1 MAAHLTASQANEHA
15 RAVND
20 WNDLNRQKIYVG
32 QITSE
37 AEPVTK
43 VLNRKSFVR
52 GTEIRLASAAIA
64 LALATG
70 AFAQSSDKIVV
81 DLNDQI
87 RVESDRKINFSPLAD
102 AATYDQV
109 IVYFAKNTEASGS
122 ARGLANNLA
131 QASVSSGLKLN
142 YIREIS
148 TGGQLVQIEV
158 DSGAN
163 GARKS
168 AAVTDAMTESAM
180 RALAALPDVTSVEP
194 DALLQPFFT
203 PNDTDYA
210 SKQWHYFEA
219 TGGLNLPLAWDKA
232 TGTGVIVAV
241 IDTGITTHTDLN
253 ANIVGGYD
261 FISNATT
268 AADGGGRDSNP
279 ADAGDSTTANQC
291 QANTA
296 ARGSSWHGTHVAGT
310 IAAVSNNAKGVAGVA
325 FNAKVSPLRVL
336 GKCGGSISDIADA
349 INWASGGTVSG
360 VPANTNVAKVINMS
374 LGGPGTCGTTT
385 QSAINSAV
393 GRGSVVIVAAGNSN
407 TNVSGFNPA
416 NCANV
421 VAVAA
426 TNRSGGRSYYSN
438 YGALID
444 VAAPGGELT
453 QTTSNNGIWSTL
465 NAGTTTPGAES
476 YAFYQG
482 TSMAAPHVAGVAA
495 LILSKG
501 AKTPAE
507 IETLL
512 KANTRPFPATCTTC
526 GTGIVDANKVL
537 TALTGT
543 PPAGGF
549 FQNLSDYTISDNAT
563 TDSPITVSG
572 RTGNAPSTLSVAV
585 NIVHT
590 YQGDLKV
597 DLVAP
602 DGSLYNIHNRTGAGT
617 DNIIKTVTINASSEV
632 ANGVWKLRVNDNA
645 GGDVGYINSWSMQ
658 F

>member
-1 MAAHLTASQANEHA
+1 VAAHLTASQADEHA

>member
-1 MAAHLTASQANEHA
+1 
-15 RAVND
+15 
-20 WNDLNRQKIYVG
+20 
-32 QITSE
+32 
-37 AEPVTK
+37 VTK

-70 AFAQSSDKIVV
+70 AFAQSSDKIVG

>member
-1 MAAHLTASQANEHA
+1 MA
-15 RAVND
+15 
-20 WNDLNRQKIYVG
+20 
-32 QITSE
+32 
-37 AEPVTK
+37 K

-64 LALATG
+64 LALSTG
-70 AFAQSSDKIVV
+70 AFAQSSDKIV
-81 DLNDQI
+81 DGLNGQI
-87 RVESDRKINFSPLAD
+87 QVESDSKINFSPLSD
-102 AATYDQV
+102 ATTYDQV
-109 IVYFAKNTEASGS
+109 IVYFGKNTEASNS
-122 ARGLANNLA
+122 ARGLANNLSEA
-131 QASVSSGLKLN
+131 ATNSGLKLN

-148 TGGQLVQIEV
+148 TGGHLVQIEAIN
-158 DSGAN
+158 DGS
-163 GARKS
+163 RKT
-168 AAVTDAMTESAM
+168 ADVTDAMTESAM
-180 RALAALPDVTSVEP
+180 RAIAALPDVTSVEP

-241 IDTGITTHTDLN
+241 LDTGITTHTDLN

-261 FISNATT
+261 FISSATT

-296 ARGSSWHGTHVAGT
+296 ARSSSWHGTHVAGT
-310 IAAVSNNAKGVAGVA
+310 IAAVSNNAKGAAGVA

-374 LGGPGTCGTTT
+374 LGGGGTCGTTT
-385 QSAINSAV
+385 QSAVNSAV
-393 GRGSVVIVAAGNSN
+393 GRGSVVVVAAGNSN
-407 TNVSGFNPA
+407 TDVSGFNPA

-495 LILSKG
+495 LILSIG
-501 AKTPAE
+501 SKTPAE

-512 KANTRPFPATCTTC
+512 KNNTRPFPATCTTC

-537 TALTGT
+537 TALTVT

-549 FQNLSDYTISDNAT
+549 FQNLTDYTISDNVT

-572 RTGNAPSTLSVAV
+572 QTGNAPSTLSVAV

-617 DNIIKTVTINASSEV
+617 DNIIRTVTINASSEV

-645 GGDVGYINSWSMQ
+645 AGDVGYINSWSMQ

>member
-1 MAAHLTASQANEHA
+1 M
-15 RAVND
+15 
-20 WNDLNRQKIYVG
+20 
-32 QITSE
+32 
-37 AEPVTK
+37 TK
-43 VLNRKSFVR
+43 VLNQKSFVR
-52 GTEIRLASAAIA
+52 GTKIRLASAAIA
-64 LALATG
+64 LALSTG
-70 AFAQSSDKIVV
+70 AFAQTKDDLSDAVA
-81 DLNDQI
+81 NQS
-87 RVESDRKINFSPLAD
+87 ETKINFAPLAD

-109 IVYFAKNTEASGS
+109 IVYFAKNTEASS
-122 ARGLANNLA
+122 SERGLANNLS
-131 QASVSSGLKLN
+131 QASINSGLKLD
-142 YIREIS
+142 YVREIS
-148 TGGQLVQIEV
+148 TGGQLVKIA
-158 DSGAN
+158 GALGDTGSRN
-163 GARKS
+163 S

-180 RALAALPDVTSVEP
+180 RAIAALPDVTSVEP

-241 IDTGITTHTDLN
+241 IDTGITNHTDLN

-261 FISNATT
+261 FISSATT
-268 AADGGGRDSNP
+268 AADGDGRDSNP

-296 ARGSSWHGTHVAGT
+296 ARGSSWHGSHVAGT

-374 LGGPGTCGTTT
+374 LGGQGTCGTTT
-385 QSAINSAV
+385 QTAINSAV
-393 GRGSVVIVAAGNSN
+393 GRGTVVVVAAGNSN
-407 TNVSGFNPA
+407 ADVSGFNPA

-426 TNRSGGRSYYSN
+426 TNRAGGRSYYSN
-438 YGALID
+438 YGSLID

-453 QTTSNNGIWSTL
+453 QTTSVNGIWSTL

-482 TSMAAPHVAGVAA
+482 TSMASPHVAGVAA

-501 AKTPAE
+501 SKTPAE

-512 KANTRPFPATCTTC
+512 KNNTRPFPATCTSC
-526 GTGIVDANKVL
+526 GTGIVDANKVIS
-537 TALTGT
+537 ALTVT
-543 PPAGGF
+543 PPGGF
-549 FQNLSDYTISDNAT
+549 FQNLTDYTISDNVT

-572 RTGNAPSTLSVAV
+572 RAGNAPATLSVAV

-617 DNIIKTVTINASSEV
+617 DNIIKTVSINASSEV

-645 GGDVGYINSWSMQ
+645 AGDVGYINSWSMQ

>member
-1 MAAHLTASQANEHA
+1 MAAHLTASQADEHA

-597 DLVAP
+597 DLVAQ

>member
-70 AFAQSSDKIVV
+70 AFAQSSDKIVG